1 MFSILSSTSY
11 DTPVPYQSLFFT
23 GENGRKT
30 RESSGM
36 GLYLAN
42 EVCRK
47 LGHDLVITSEVGEG
61 TAVAITF
68 KK

>member
-1 MFSILSSTSY
+1 
-11 DTPVPYQSLFFT
+11 
-23 GENGRKT
+23 
-30 RESSGM
+30 M

-42 EVCRK
+42 EICSK